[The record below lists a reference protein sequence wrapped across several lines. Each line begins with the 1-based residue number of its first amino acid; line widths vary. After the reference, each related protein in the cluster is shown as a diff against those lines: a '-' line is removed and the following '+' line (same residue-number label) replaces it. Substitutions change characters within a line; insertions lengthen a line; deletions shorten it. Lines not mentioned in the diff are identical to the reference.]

1 MKTLTT
7 FSKIFIFTLLLI
19 ACESK
24 KSEDLT
30 KKWIQEIFDAE
41 QQFAQMV
48 QKEGIHNAF
57 VDFAADDAS
66 IMRNDSII
74 KGKTA
79 IDNFYKNSNSKTL
92 SWTPDFIEVSKS
104 GDLGYTY
111 GMYYYT
117 YKDTLGTEHTDSG
130 IFHTVWKR
138 QSDGTWKFVW
148 D

>member
-1 MKTLTT
+1 MKT
-7 FSKIFIFTLLLI
+7 IITLLSFSLLLLS
-19 ACESK
+19 CE
-24 KSEDLT
+24 T
-30 KKWIQEIFDAE
+30 KKTTDSTESWKQEIRDAE

-57 VDFAADDAS
+57 VAYAADDAAM
-66 IMRNDSII
+66 MRNNSVI

-79 IDNFYKNSNSKTL
+79 IDDFYKNSNSKTL
-92 SWTPDFIEVSKS
+92 DWSPDFVDVSTS

-111 GMYYYT
+111 GTYNYT
-117 YKDTLGTEHTDSG
+117 YKDSIGNEQVSTG

-138 QSDGTWKFVW
+138 QQDGTWKFVW